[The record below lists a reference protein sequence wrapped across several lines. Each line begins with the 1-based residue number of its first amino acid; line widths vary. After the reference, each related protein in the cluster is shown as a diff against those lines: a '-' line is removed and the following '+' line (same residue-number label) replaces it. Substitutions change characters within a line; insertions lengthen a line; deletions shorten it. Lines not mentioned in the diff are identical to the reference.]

1 MAAREY
7 GIEIGAID
15 ATLVSIEKVLDL
27 PGMTQ
32 RVRRRLRVVCLAR
45 SR

>member
-7 GIEIGAID
+7 DLEIAAID

-27 PGMTQ
+27 PKAYVHPQ
-32 RVRRRLRVVCLAR
+32 
-45 SR
+45 